1 MVSGENE
8 SINVNEN
15 RNGKFLIVPL
25 TVSIISNVFIIVNGI
40 RVMCGCSTKTRVIVS
55 LLISFAALVLFTS
68 VFGAVAKKSS
78 SSAPA
83 FPNDVVLVD
92 RVSGVWYNQLT
103 VSYEQET
110 SAREVNED
118 EAQITV
124 YYVER
129 PEIREEIYAESSLPK
144 NFSFPQVLIVNN
156 SHQNYLLKHSR
167 IQFNFSIENPS
178 NYSASAKICQFSTL
192 ADYES
197 IVDKADTN
205 KSVIEAEKKGE
216 CQQIQKPPNNFV
228 IHKSGYYWC
237 VVSTLLSE
245 SKNVRTS
252 YEYRL
257 SKLYFDKAS
266 LGQSHDCLLSEPS
279 TRECVVANSLF
290 SQTSTKQVLVSVAVT
305 NTEFSSPYKV
315 TVNKKYA
322 IGIALI
328 PFAIL
333 ELPALVAFISLSV
346 YCVHKYC
353 CQRCH

>member
-1 MVSGENE
+1 MVHIQTLATSQLVSGENE

-144 NFSFPQVLIVNN
+144 NFSFPQ
-156 SHQNYLLKHSR
+156 
-167 IQFNFSIENPS
+167 
-178 NYSASAKICQFSTL
+178 A
-192 ADYES
+192 
-197 IVDKADTN
+197 
-205 KSVIEAEKKGE
+205 
-216 CQQIQKPPNNFV
+216 
-228 IHKSGYYWC
+228 
-237 VVSTLLSE
+237 
-245 SKNVRTS
+245 
-252 YEYRL
+252 
-257 SKLYFDKAS
+257 
-266 LGQSHDCLLSEPS
+266 
-279 TRECVVANSLF
+279 
-290 SQTSTKQVLVSVAVT
+290 
-305 NTEFSSPYKV
+305 
-315 TVNKKYA
+315 
-322 IGIALI
+322 
-328 PFAIL
+328 
-333 ELPALVAFISLSV
+333 
-346 YCVHKYC
+346 
-353 CQRCH
+353 

>member
-1 MVSGENE
+1 M
-8 SINVNEN
+8 
-15 RNGKFLIVPL
+15 
-25 TVSIISNVFIIVNGI
+25 
-40 RVMCGCSTKTRVIVS
+40 
-55 LLISFAALVLFTS
+55 
-68 VFGAVAKKSS
+68 
-78 SSAPA
+78 
-83 FPNDVVLVD
+83 
-92 RVSGVWYNQLT
+92 
-103 VSYEQET
+103 
-110 SAREVNED
+110 
-118 EAQITV
+118 
-124 YYVER
+124 
-129 PEIREEIYAESSLPK
+129 
-144 NFSFPQVLIVNN
+144 IVNN

-228 IHKSGYYWC
+228 IHKSGYYWY

-245 SKNVRTS
+245 SKNVCTS
-252 YEYRL
+252 HEYRL

-290 SQTSTKQVLVSVAVT
+290 SQTSTKQVLVSLAVT
-305 NTEFSSPYKV
+305 NIEFSSPYKV

-328 PFAIL
+328 PFATL

-353 CQRCH
+353 CQ